1 MGWRWLGW
9 RQRPA
14 GGGRSG
20 QCFSC
25 GGGKRSRG
33 RAVARLGGGG
43 GTARRWLGRREAATG
58 VRQQVAVHRL
68 SVASTISGAGK
79 LGSWGKRERG
89 GVGSIL

>member
-9 RQRPA
+9 RQPA
-14 GGGRSG
+14 GRKVAMFELWRSG
-20 QCFSC
+20 QT
-25 GGGKRSRG
+25 
-33 RAVARLGGGG
+33 AVARLGGGG